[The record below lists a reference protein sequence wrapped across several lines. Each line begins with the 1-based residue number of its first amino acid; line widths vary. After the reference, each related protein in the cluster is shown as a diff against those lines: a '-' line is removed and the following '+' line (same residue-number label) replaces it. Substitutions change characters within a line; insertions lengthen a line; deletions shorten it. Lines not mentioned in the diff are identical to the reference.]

1 MHLPRFPTYA
11 LALLVSAGL
20 AAPAAWA
27 FDNDKGKDKD
37 KSKHAKQEDKH
48 KDKDKDKDKHR
59 GGHGDDRDDHGDM
72 RFRGMDHNGDGVIT
86 RREWSGN
93 DVSFR
98 NHDWNGDGVLS
109 GAEVRPGAERVRR
122 ASNRRDRFDDLDR
135 NNDGWISRGEWRGA
149 LDVFDRLDRNHDGR
163 LNRDEFSRR

>member
-11 LALLVSAGL
+11 LALLVSAGV
-20 AAPAAWA
+20 AAPSAPA
-27 FDNDKGKDKD
+27 FDDVKGKKDKSDKHDDKDKGKGKG
-37 KSKHAKQEDKH
+37 KYK
-48 KDKDKDKDKHR
+48 
-59 GGHGDDRDDHGDM
+59 GGHDDDRDDDEDDNGGI
-72 RFRGMDHNGDGVIT
+72 RFRGMDRNGDGVIT

-109 GAEVRPGAERVRR
+109 GREVRPGAERPNDPRPD
-122 ASNRRDRFDDLDR
+122 RDRFREFDR
-135 NNDGWISRGEWRGA
+135 DGNGVITRDEWPGTRA
-149 LDVFDRLDRNHDGR
+149 EFDRLDRNNNGR